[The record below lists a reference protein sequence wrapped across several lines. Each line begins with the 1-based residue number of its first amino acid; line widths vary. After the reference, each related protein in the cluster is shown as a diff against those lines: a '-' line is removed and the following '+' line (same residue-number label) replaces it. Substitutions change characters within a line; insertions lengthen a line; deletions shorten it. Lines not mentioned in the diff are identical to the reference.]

1 MTKETKEANKTLSI
15 RPTKSEYEYLLAE
28 QQRLLAQEN
37 IDVSL
42 NVLVMKYLRLGFEF
56 EMLKR
61 QGK

>member
-28 QQRLLAQEN
+28 QQRLLAQEGVN
-37 IDVSL
+37 VSFNEL
-42 NVLVMKYLRLGFEF
+42 AMKYIRLGFEF